1 MVRWLLAH
9 GADPNAESHHGLT
22 PFLKAVQVSPLAT
35 VRLLHEAG
43 ASLSIAVPFVC
54 AAPAAQDGET
64 EADGAARRLQ
74 VLRYLLDNGADPEAP
89 MWAHNRYGR
98 GNDFDYGTGL
108 NRAIVKRAESLAEE
122 LLRRGARTDS
132 KTMNIA
138 SRGET
143 ALELAAKYTPRLV
156 PLVAERRKE
165 EELTSGG
172 VAL

>member
-1 MVRWLLAH
+1 MLRLKLHRECQVA
-9 GADPNAESHHGLT
+9 NAVH
-22 PFLKAVQVSPLAT
+22 
-35 VRLLHEAG
+35 R
-43 ASLSIAVPFVC
+43 
-54 AAPAAQDGET
+54 
-64 EADGAARRLQ
+64 
-74 VLRYLLDNGADPEAP
+74 
-89 MWAHNRYGR
+89 AHNRYGR

-156 PLVAERRKE
+156 PLVAERRRMKE
-165 EELTSGG
+165 EMTSGG
-172 VAL
+172 VAP

>member
-1 MVRWLLAH
+1 MVR
-9 GADPNAESHHGLT
+9 G
-22 PFLKAVQVSPLAT
+22 
-35 VRLLHEAG
+35 
-43 ASLSIAVPFVC
+43 SLSLFPPGDAEIARQAKHSECHV
-54 AAPAAQDGET
+54 
-64 EADGAARRLQ
+64 ADAVHR
-74 VLRYLLDNGADPEAP
+74 
-89 MWAHNRYGR
+89 AHNRYGR

-108 NRAIVKRAESLAEE
+108 NRAIVKRAENLVEE

-165 EELTSGG
+165 EELISGG
-172 VAL
+172 GLQ